1 MAWKYRKKNKESM
14 LSGKSEEA
22 EKEVHVDQQVVSE
35 EITEP
40 VGEVNQETAETAETS
55 EVLEVSEEVS
65 TEEVIEE
72 VIPPPTIDLKVSSDN
87 QTVYVRVEL
96 AQPTQTVEPQE
107 VIDML
112 KNAGISYGIDEHA
125 IENFCTKK
133 MFYTDLT
140 AARGI
145 LSEDGGAGKLEYH
158 FKIDDKIN
166 LKEQSD
172 GTVDYK
178 DLGLVQNVSQGD
190 ILCTAT
196 PPTDGK
202 DGMNVFGEV
211 IPFKKGLPATLNAGA
226 NTVLSEDKTQI
237 LAAIDGCVELKISQ
251 VLVNDVFTIKGDVD
265 NSVGNIDSVGSVLIQ
280 GDVREGFIVKAKNDI
295 TVRGIVE
302 GAELIAGGNI
312 TISNGMNGMNRGKLI
327 ASGNIISK
335 YIENSTIECDGDV
348 YADVILNSN
357 TNAKGSVILKGRK
370 ASLIGGSCHAGTMVY
385 ANFIGS
391 SNNVPTSITIE
402 SEELRKNM
410 TPDVA
415 AAQTKIEDTNSFI
428 NAKNLKI
435 SELSAQIR
443 TLSSDLNNPN
453 AKQELRSVM
462 AEKNKVTEEVS
473 VLVGKLAELHETL
486 NKPAAFKVVALKLA
500 YIGVK
505 ITIGYLYMAV
515 EEDMSH
521 TKFCVKGHSLS
532 AIPID
537 SNDKLS

>member
-1 MAWKYRKKNKESM
+1 VAWKDRKKAKEAI
-14 LSGKSEEA
+14 SEEKI
-22 EKEVHVDQQVVSE
+22 ESVDEAITKATEEVVSE
-35 EITEP
+35 EIAQA
-40 VGEVNQETAETAETS
+40 VVQA
-55 EVLEVSEEVS
+55 
-65 TEEVIEE
+65 TEEVVNETTRTTQEVKEE
-72 VIPPPTIDLKVSSDN
+72 VIPPPAIDLKVSSDN

-96 AQPTQTVEPQE
+96 AKPTQIVEPQE

-112 KNAGISYGIDEHA
+112 KNAGINYGVDEHA
-125 IENFCTKK
+125 IENFCTKR
-133 MFYTDLT
+133 MFFTDLT
-140 AARGI
+140 AAKGI

-166 LKEQSD
+166 LKELSD

-178 DLGLVQNVSQGD
+178 DLGLVQNVCQGD
-190 ILCTAT
+190 VLCTAI
-196 PPTDGK
+196 PPTEGK

-280 GDVREGFIVKAKNDI
+280 GDVREGFVVKAKNDI

-312 TISNGMNGMNRGKLI
+312 TISNGMNGMNRGRLTAK
-327 ASGNIISK
+327 GNIISK
-335 YIENSTIECDGDV
+335 YIENSTVECDGDV
-348 YADVILNSN
+348 YADVLLNSK

-370 ASLIGGSCHAGTMVY
+370 ASVIGGTCQAGTMIY

-415 AAQTKIEDTNSFI
+415 AAQTKIEDANSFI

-443 TLSSDLNNPN
+443 TLSSNLTNPD
-453 AKQELRSVM
+453 AKQELRAVM
-462 AEKNKVTEEVS
+462 AEKNKTTEEVS
-473 VLVGKLAELHETL
+473 KLVEKLAELHEIF
-486 NKPAAFKVVALKLA
+486 NKPAAFKVVALKSA
-500 YIGVK
+500 YIGTK
-505 ITIGYLYMAV
+505 ITIGYLYLAV
-515 EEDMSH
+515 EEDMSY

-532 AIPID
+532 AVPIE